1 MESSESDLSVA
12 QVEQSEL
19 LPGSDGG
26 LDVHSGSLSSRMG
39 SDVSS
44 VVSLEGKLLFSD
56 DGVGVHRFWIRSHWW
71 WPSNL
76 RRSRVNINESESFPS
91 TDVSLSVHDRSS
103 GSRVSSQESA
113 VDAFEADRAISV
125 SDQVVGL
132 PGTNVG
138 LNVDSGR
145 VASRVGSDEGVVES
159 SESDL
164 SVS

>member
-1 MESSESDLSVA
+1 M
-12 QVEQSEL
+12 
-19 LPGSDGG
+19 
-26 LDVHSGSLSSRMG
+26 
-39 SDVSS
+39 
-44 VVSLEGKLLFSD
+44 
-56 DGVGVHRFWIRSHWW
+56 
-71 WPSNL
+71 
-76 RRSRVNINESESFPS
+76 
-91 TDVSLSVHDRSS
+91 
-103 GSRVSSQESA
+103 SSQESA

-164 SVS
+164 SVAQVEQSEKFRGES